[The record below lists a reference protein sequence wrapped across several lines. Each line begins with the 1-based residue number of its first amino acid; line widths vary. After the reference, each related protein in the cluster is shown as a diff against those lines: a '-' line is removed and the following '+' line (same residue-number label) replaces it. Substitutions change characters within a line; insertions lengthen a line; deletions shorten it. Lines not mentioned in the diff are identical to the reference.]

1 MGNNNNRNNNINLHP
16 DQLIEVNPHIDDEND
31 NGNDSENGNEGKIRS
46 IISVKNPFYLLKET
60 ISLEKDVLKNIY
72 YIKFKYD
79 SLVNFN
85 CYINFNVIKNKK
97 RKHLKQKEK
106 HELCYIPTSSF
117 SEKQI
122 LIEKLKSGKN
132 VEFFE
137 KEAFLDYEYFEEK
150 VNQDEIKEDEEK
162 FDIGI
167 EFTPI
172 YEKGTNEYENKN
184 EIVFVSLFHIEMKND
199 ELEIKCA
206 SQKLKKHKFWFVL
219 KDIYDGAINNGKCII
234 CYSNYR
240 NTIFL
245 GCRHSCCCQ
254 TCSAS
259 LSPKDCPLCKNHI
272 QDIVCLDSDKS
283 DNNSVVEDNQN
294 DIEEIVVN

>member
-1 MGNNNNRNNNINLHP
+1 MGNNNNRNNNNNNINLHP
-16 DQLIEVNPHIDDEND
+16 DQLIEVNPHLEDEND
-31 NGNDSENGNEGKIRS
+31 NDNENEGRIKS

-60 ISLEKDVLKNIY
+60 ISLEKDAIKNIY

-85 CYINFNVIKNKK
+85 CYINFNVKKNTK
-97 RKHLKQKEK
+97 RKHLKQKENY
-106 HELCYIPTSSF
+106 ELCYIPTPSF

-122 LIEKLKSGKN
+122 LIENLKSGKN
-132 VEFFE
+132 VEFFD
-137 KEAFLDYEYFEEK
+137 KEAFLDYEYYEEK
-150 VNQDEIKEDEEK
+150 VNQDEIKEEEEK
-162 FDIGI
+162 FDIAI
-167 EFTPI
+167 EFTPV
-172 YEKGTNEYENKN
+172 YEKGSNEYENKN
-184 EIVFVSLFHIEMKND
+184 EVIFVSLFHIEMKND
-199 ELEIKCA
+199 ELEIKCVL
-206 SQKLKKHKFWFVL
+206 QKLKKHKFWFEI

-245 GCRHSCCCQ
+245 PCRHSCCCQ
-254 TCSAS
+254 QCSAS

-272 QDIVCLDSDKS
+272 QDIICLDSDKS